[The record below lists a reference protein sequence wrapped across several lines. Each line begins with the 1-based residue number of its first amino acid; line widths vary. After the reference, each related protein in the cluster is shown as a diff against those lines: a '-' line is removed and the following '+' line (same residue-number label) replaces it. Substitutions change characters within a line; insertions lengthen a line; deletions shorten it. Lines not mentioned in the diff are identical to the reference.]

1 MGRRSEEKRAKV
13 GVKATRSAIEPPDG
27 DQAGGAEIPDANY
40 GHEPLLPPGI
50 EQWLRAHGVELGICL
65 FLAVATLAVFGRTVW
80 HDFVT
85 YDDGDYVYQNRHVKE
100 GLTPAGIRWAF
111 TQVHSANRHPLTTL
125 SHMLDWSL
133 YQRWAGGHHLT
144 NLLLHAAASVVLF
157 LALRRLTGAVWR
169 SGIVAALFCLHPLHV
184 ESVAWVSERKD
195 VLSGLFFGLTLWAY
209 AGYAERPFSWARYL
223 GVVVLFALGL
233 LCKPMLVTLPFLLL
247 LLDYWPLGRWD
258 GAGSG
263 RGTREA
269 GRGPGSDEEEAGS
282 GDEPKQSPTA
292 FFPVADAT
300 GSPFRRLLAEK
311 LPLMALSAASC
322 VVTYR
327 VQRSAGAMVDVVT
340 PVIRL
345 QTAILAYARYL
356 GMMLWPGRLAA
367 MYPRDRELDVTA
379 MIVCGLV
386 LAGISAAVL
395 LWNRRGGRYALVG
408 WLWYVG
414 MLVPVC
420 GLVAIGDQSM
430 ADRYTYLP
438 LTGIFLALVW
448 GAAELL
454 GRRGATWGV
463 GLATVLLVLCALGS
477 IRQTGY
483 WRDSVTLYEH
493 ALAVTPENSR
503 AHTNLGIVFLHQGNK
518 DAAAEQFREAL
529 RINPRDS
536 VAYNNAGIVEREKGN
551 LQAAVQD
558 YTAALEINPNFALAH
573 SNLAVAYAALGRMVE
588 AEQECLQALQIDP
601 DSFEAESNLGR
612 ALAEQGRYQEAVPH
626 YRRAIDLNPGRA
638 KEHLS
643 LGLALAAQGSVAE
656 AIAEYKTALQID
668 PDYIDGHN
676 ELAKLYH
683 RLGRLQGAVDEWTEV
698 LQRVPGHVAAAKGLG
713 MVLVKGGR
721 GADAVPLLKVALA
734 LEPRDLETRKFKAFA
749 HLAAKQ
755 PREAVG
761 EFREILRRDPK
772 NQGIREWTEV
782 LRRMPGQAAAAK
794 DVGVALCKM
803 GRGADAVGL
812 LQVALAAEPK
822 DLETREFRAF
832 ALVAAGQPR
841 EAVSEFRE
849 ILRQD
854 PENPRA
860 LNALAWIEATHVD
873 AAIRK
878 GKEAVELARKAAAQQ
893 KTDVATVLDT
903 LAAAYAEAGRFKE
916 AVETA
921 RRAKKAAEPIPNHDA
936 LLRGI
941 DARLKLYESGKPYR
955 DAG

>member
-13 GVKATRSAIEPPDG
+13 GVKATRTAIEPPDG

-258 GAGSG
+258 GAGRG

-269 GRGPGSDEEEAGS
+269 GRGAGSDEEEAGS

-327 VQRSAGAMVDVVT
+327 VQRLGRCDGRCRDAGNPPANRDSGLRTLPGDDALAGQAGGDVST
-340 PVIRL
+340 GPGTR
-345 QTAILAYARYL
+345 RYGHDCL
-356 GMMLWPGRLAA
+356 RPGAGGDFGGRAAVESPRRALRPGRLAVVRGDA
-367 MYPRDRELDVTA
+367 GARLRTGRDRRSID
-379 MIVCGLV
+379 
-386 LAGISAAVL
+386 
-395 LWNRRGGRYALVG
+395 GRSLYLFA
-408 WLWYVG
+408 
-414 MLVPVC
+414 
-420 GLVAIGDQSM
+420 
-430 ADRYTYLP
+430 ADRHFP
-438 LTGIFLALVW
+438 
-448 GAAELL
+448 GAGL
-454 GRRGATWGV
+454 GRGRVVGTAGRDMGSGAGNRV
-463 GLATVLLVLCALGS
+463 ACALCVGS
-477 IRQTGY
+477 IHQAGY
-483 WRDSVTLYEH
+483 WSDSVTLYEH

-588 AEQECLQALQIDP
+588 AEQECLQALQINP

-612 ALAEQGRYQEAVPH
+612 ALAEQGKYQEAVPH
-626 YRRAIDLNPGRA
+626 YRRAIELNPGLRQGAFEFGLGAGRA
-638 KEHLS
+638 GIGGGGHRGIQD
-643 LGLALAAQGSVAE
+643 GLADRSRL
-656 AIAEYKTALQID
+656 
-668 PDYIDGHN
+668 
-676 ELAKLYH
+676 H
-683 RLGRLQGAVDEWTEV
+683 RR
-698 LQRVPGHVAAAKGLG
+698 P
-713 MVLVKGGR
+713 
-721 GADAVPLLKVALA
+721 
-734 LEPRDLETRKFKAFA
+734 
-749 HLAAKQ
+749 
-755 PREAVG
+755 
-761 EFREILRRDPK
+761 
-772 NQGIREWTEV
+772 
-782 LRRMPGQAAAAK
+782 
-794 DVGVALCKM
+794 
-803 GRGADAVGL
+803 
-812 LQVALAAEPK
+812 
-822 DLETREFRAF
+822 
-832 ALVAAGQPR
+832 
-841 EAVSEFRE
+841 
-849 ILRQD
+849 
-854 PENPRA
+854 
-860 LNALAWIEATHVD
+860 
-873 AAIRK
+873 
-878 GKEAVELARKAAAQQ
+878 
-893 KTDVATVLDT
+893 
-903 LAAAYAEAGRFKE
+903 
-916 AVETA
+916 
-921 RRAKKAAEPIPNHDA
+921 
-936 LLRGI
+936 
-941 DARLKLYESGKPYR
+941 
-955 DAG
+955 